1 MVDKVLGT
9 FFTRLLS
16 TILMIVVVIVNTNVF
31 GAGGTGTIA
40 LVVLGLTILQVCANF
55 VGGGTLVYLVP
66 RKNILQLWILSF
78 AWACVA
84 NVAGLCVLRA
94 LDLFPAE
101 YTWWLLAMT
110 FVFTVY
116 NINVSVIQGKENIRF
131 FNLLQLTQA
140 VLLVAVLVVS
150 LLVMDAR
157 GIELYLFSYIFSYLV
172 VAIASSVYVAKQFE
186 KPTEQGIFPL
196 LAEMLKLGFWTQIA
210 NLTQLLTYRLNY
222 YLIDHFVGRKP
233 LGVFELGTR
242 ISEAVWIFPK
252 SICLVQYARIANQP
266 DLDYTKN
273 LTLGFLKIVI
283 VFAVAAVAVL
293 ALIPAQLLAMI
304 FGPDFAISKSVILS
318 LLPGIVFLSCNTIL
332 AHYFSGY
339 GKYWVNAVGSAIGLA
354 VTAAAGI
361 PLIPKAMDAG
371 MVCALQ
377 TAGWITSGA
386 YFATLVWT
394 MSVFVKRTHATLRD
408 FLITRADGQMFI
420 QICKDK
426 FRNKS
431 LKNS

>member
-66 RKNILQLWILSF
+66 RKNILQLWLLSF
-78 AWACVA
+78 LWACVA

-94 LDLFPAE
+94 LDLFPSE

-116 NINVSVIQGKENIRF
+116 NINVSVIQGKENIRL
-131 FNLLQLTQA
+131 FNLLQVTQA
-140 VLLVAVLVVS
+140 LLLVAVLVIM
-150 LLVMDAR
+150 LLVMKTR
-157 GIELYLFSYIFSYLV
+157 SIELYLFSYIFSYLV
-172 VAIASSVYVAKQFE
+172 VAIVSSVYVVKQFDVPSL
-186 KPTEQGIFPL
+186 KGMFPL
-196 LAEMLKLGFWTQIA
+196 LSEMLKLGFWTQIA

-266 DLDYTKN
+266 DLEYTKK
-273 LTLGFLKIVI
+273 LTLGFLKIVM
-283 VFAVAAVAVL
+283 VFALVAVAVL

-304 FGPDFAISKSVILS
+304 FGPDFAVSKSVIFS

-354 VTAAAGI
+354 VTAAVGI
-361 PLIPKAMDAG
+361 PLIPKAMACG
-371 MVCALQ
+371 TVFALQ

-386 YFATLVWT
+386 YFATLVWSA
-394 MSVFVKRTHATLRD
+394 SVFVKRTHTTLHD
-408 FLITRADGQMFI
+408 FLITRTDWQIFV

-431 LKNS
+431 L